1 MWYYICHIQPKKSLN
16 IKITLQQKE
25 KKKFDSSRVADAFCY
40 SNATHE
46 QIGAAGLKIFVIL
59 YDGKDIDKLPSLI
72 YAKHMKMT
80 SITSSVKPKKL
91 SSTER
96 AAYFNPLSIFYQVQ
110 EKLSMQRQFKC
121 SQLGMEILW
130 RNIKTSLDRQSTCP
144 RWDT

>member
-1 MWYYICHIQPKKSLN
+1 M
-16 IKITLQQKE
+16 
-25 KKKFDSSRVADAFCY
+25 
-40 SNATHE
+40 
-46 QIGAAGLKIFVIL
+46 KIFVIL

-80 SITSSVKPKKL
+80 SITSSVKPKEL

-121 SQLGMEILW
+121 SQLGMEIL
-130 RNIKTSLDRQSTCP
+130 
-144 RWDT
+144 